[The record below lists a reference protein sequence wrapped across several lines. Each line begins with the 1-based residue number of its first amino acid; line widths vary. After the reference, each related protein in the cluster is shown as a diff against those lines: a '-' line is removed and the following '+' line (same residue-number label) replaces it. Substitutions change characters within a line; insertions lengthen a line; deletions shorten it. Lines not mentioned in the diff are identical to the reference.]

1 MTLKSQID
9 QDLKTAMLAGDKPLV
24 SVLRGIKSTILN
36 AEISTSSRQEG
47 LSDAEVVALLQ
58 KESKKR
64 TEAAELYEKNDR
76 KDRASNERYE
86 QQIIG
91 AYLPKQLD
99 EEEVRKII
107 SAEIAALGQPFSS
120 AQMGAVIGAVK
131 AKTSGAVDGAT
142 IARLVKEK
150 L

>member
-24 SVLRGIKSTILN
+24 SVLRGIKSAILN
-36 AEISTSSRQEG
+36 AEISTSSRDEG
-47 LSDAEVVALLQ
+47 LSDGEVVNLLQ

-64 TEAAELYEKNDR
+64 TEAAELYEKNDLN
-76 KDRASNERYE
+76 DRAESERYE
-86 QQIIG
+86 QRVIS

-99 EEEVRKII
+99 DEEVRTII
-107 SAEIAALGQPFSS
+107 SAEIDALGEPFSP

-142 IARLVKEK
+142 IARLVREK